1 MAAQHHATMGTKI
14 LIGTTA
20 ATASADTYKEIEG
33 AKALS
38 NGFGVSYASLDVTAL
53 ADVWKQTEKGLGDA
67 GSLQIG
73 GMVKTDSGTGGL
85 AAGQAALE
93 AAALDR
99 SDDNIYNIKI
109 VRLNGSG
116 YYMKARVMSFTRT
129 LGQNTNTE
137 DFTSNLMQQTLATPF
152 PAPDP
157 G

>member
-1 MAAQHHATMGTKI
+1 MTAQHHATMGTKI
-14 LIGTTA
+14 FIGTTA
-20 ATASADTYKEIEG
+20 VTASSDTYKEIEG

-38 NGFGVSYASLDVTAL
+38 NAFGVSYASLDVTAL
-53 ADVWKQTEKGLGDA
+53 SDLWKQTEKGLGDA

-73 GMVKTDSGTGGL
+73 GMVKTDQATGGL
-85 AAGQAALE
+85 AAGQSALE

-116 YYMKARVMSFTRT
+116 YYMKVRVMSFTRT

-137 DFTSNLMQQTLATPF
+137 DFTSSLMQQSLATPF
-152 PAPDP
+152 PAP
-157 G
+157 GG